1 MWATATFIVVVNV
14 IILCTSC
21 FTNIHRKYKRRLKNT
36 RRRRRRYHQRNC
48 QGAIDEDPPS
58 PNPRSQ
64 QRVIRNI
71 PVPPLPNVAP
81 QQVAD
86 RCACGFPLT
95 FIPQPLLHQ
104 QHSNFLHQLRPA
116 EQYTFAQQPQ
126 SQNLNKPGQQPDSEL
141 PPPYEPPKY
150 QPNEG
155 LHEAR
160 VLLQGIDINQFTRPP
175 PPPYDEHPQQRTPIQ
190 FQ

>member
-1 MWATATFIVVVNV
+1 MWVSVTFLVVVV
-14 IILCTSC
+14 LIAFCAPC
-21 FTNIHRKYKRRLKNT
+21 FKSFNEVRRKDKRRLKNI

-48 QGAIDEDPPS
+48 QGAIDDDPPS

-81 QQVAD
+81 QQQVAD

-95 FIPQPLLHQ
+95 FIPQPLLPQ
-104 QHSNFLHQLRPA
+104 QHSNFLHQLGPA
-116 EQYTFAQQPQ
+116 EQYAFAQQPQ

-150 QPNEG
+150 QPNEDSM
-155 LHEAR
+155 R
-160 VLLQGIDINQFTRPP
+160 QGIDINQFTRPP
-175 PPPYDEHPQQRTPIQ
+175 PPPYDEHPQQRSPIQ